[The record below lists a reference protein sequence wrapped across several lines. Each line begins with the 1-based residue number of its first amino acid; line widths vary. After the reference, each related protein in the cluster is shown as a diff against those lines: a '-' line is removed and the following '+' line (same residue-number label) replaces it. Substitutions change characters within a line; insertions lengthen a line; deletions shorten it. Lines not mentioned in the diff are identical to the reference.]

1 MNTRYIYLPLVIGLL
16 LLACLAPTVQTVHA
30 QPSPNGYA
38 ARVNN
43 YGLVSFTGGYTE
55 ISSTGTPLYQYCGS
69 YSYSYGNNVGSI
81 SMPFAFNYDS
91 VNYAAGSPLYVRWDN
106 TVGFSQ
112 NYNANYDGT
121 GIQTGS
127 FPNQIMIWNQAYMAF
142 QGCSYPYSGV
152 YYQTVGTAPNR
163 SLIVEYYNI
172 AYYGYYG
179 YYYGYTVSEE
189 VKLYEAN
196 NNIELLYSS
205 NNRYMYY
212 CYKGSIGLCGNSSPT
227 YVYNAAQTTT
237 SYNFGTWYTPTN
249 NIRFVCPLINYNRNM
264 SATPKVVNFSNTMV
278 GTLSTANITI
288 KHVGT
293 EQNLAIQSTTLAG
306 SADFSILSAPTSLSP
321 GQSGTLTVQFKPT
334 IFGSQTA
341 TLTIVSNGRDS
352 GTQSIVLNGTGL
364 APLIVVDT
372 NILFKKTL
380 TKMGQGST
388 KRLLISNTGTGA
400 MIWNSFTFTGIDA
413 DQYSIA
419 QYPTNNPIPIGTT
432 DSVFVTYTP
441 TREGRHTSTMYINTN
456 ALNNPSVPIQL
467 IGTGIL
473 PHIVVTPSVIRFD
486 STYEGDTARQ
496 SLTVYNPGS
505 DTLIIKQ
512 NMLVSNDADFS
523 INVLTGTDAII
534 PPDKSRTMTVTFVPK
549 QMGARQGRY
558 VLKTNIIPTFEQP
571 SRDTA
576 GTITV
581 DFAGTGVPFGVLAQ
595 SIGGATYDTTIKG
608 TQVCRMDTLMNNGDA
623 DIMLTGW
630 NISGSNAADFSA
642 SGITF
647 PYLLKARSSVVV
659 NICGTPSDF
668 GLHSAKLTV
677 NGTSNKKAVAVN
689 VTLNVYGLK
698 VCASADP
705 SGLFTGEYV
714 LENTDSSECVTVTN
728 CGELAAVYTVKLSNN
743 ADYSV
748 TPSQSASIPAGG
760 ATTFCVKF
768 HPAAY
773 GASNASLTVSTP
785 NVNDI
790 VVPITGIGACAN
802 VSAPQPA
809 IAPTGKDGH
818 QPFSVTITNAGNY
831 TWTPGTETIT
841 PNDGVFLITG
851 FTPVAGNNGQ
861 VVVNGTFNPT
871 DLNKTYSAQVTFP
884 QAAPACASALTINLS
899 AQSTSAS
906 VPTVVEQ
913 AGFSLGQNYPNPFAA
928 STSFSYTTPTEAPVS
943 ITICDLTGHLVST
956 IANGRVSAGE
966 HLVSFDASELASG
979 TYVISL
985 KSGSISLARQIVVTK

>member
-1 MNTRYIYLPLVIGLL
+1 MKSNFRVWKRGVMVLVITSVITALCGLSSNS
-16 LLACLAPTVQTVHA
+16 LAQNA
-30 QPSPNGYA
+30 G
-38 ARVNN
+38 RVNN
-43 YGLVSFTGGYTE
+43 YGLLTFSGGFTDVT
-55 ISSTGTPLYQYCGS
+55 SSGTPLYQYCGS
-69 YSYSYGNNVGSI
+69 YSYAFGSNVGSV

-91 VNYAAGSPLYVRWDN
+91 VNYAAGSPLYLRWDA
-106 TVGFSQ
+106 TMGFQQTYNS
-112 NYNANYDGT
+112 NYGGGMTN
-121 GIQTGS
+121 GS
-127 FPNQIMIWNQAYMAF
+127 MPNQIMMWSQAYNGF
-142 QGCSYPYSGV
+142 IGCYSPRSGV

-163 SLIVEYYNI
+163 VFIVEYANVAFYC
-172 AYYGYYG
+172 YYGYNYG
-179 YYYGYTVSEE
+179 YYVSEE
-189 VKLYEAN
+189 VKFYETSN
-196 NNIELLYSS
+196 YIDILYSQ
-205 NNRYMYY
+205 NGKYMYY
-212 CYKGSIGLCGNSSPT
+212 AYKGNIGLTGRTSPS
-227 YVYNAAQTTT
+227 YVYKAAQ
-237 SYNFGTWYTPTN
+237 SSSDFSGFQTWSTPTSN
-249 NIRFVCPLINYNRNM
+249 YRFSCPQVRFDRNM
-264 SATPKVVNFSNTMV
+264 STTPKVVTFSNTMV
-278 GTLSTANITI
+278 GDSLTQYVTVS
-288 KHVGT
+288 HVGT
-293 EQNLAIQSTTLAG
+293 EQNLTVSSATTVG
-306 SADFSILSAPTSLSP
+306 SADFSVVSIPGPIAPGGSDVIAL
-321 GQSGTLTVQFKPT
+321 QFKPT
-334 IFGSQTA
+334 ITGNQTA
-341 TLTIVSNGRDS
+341 TLTIVSDGRDS

-364 APLIVVDT
+364 APLITVDT

-380 TKMGQGST
+380 TKMGQSQMRRLIIKNVGS
-388 KRLLISNTGTGA
+388 GV
-400 MIWNSFTFTGIDA
+400 MYWNSFTFTGIDA

-419 QYPTNNPIPIGTT
+419 QYPTNNPIAIGDM
-432 DSVFVTYTP
+432 DSVFVAYTP

-512 NMLVSNDADFS
+512 NMLVSNDADFG

-595 SIGGATYDTTIKG
+595 SIGGATHDTTIKG
-608 TQVCRMDTLMNNGDA
+608 TQVCRMDTLSNNGDA

-630 NISGSNAADFSA
+630 NISGSNATDFTA

-668 GLHSAKLTV
+668 GLRSAKLTV

-705 SGLFTGEYV
+705 SGLFNGAYV

-760 ATTFCVKF
+760 TTTFCVKF

-809 IAPTGKDGH
+809 IASTGKDGH

-841 PNDGVFLITG
+841 PNDGVFAITG
-851 FTPVAGNNGQ
+851 FTPVTGNNGQ

-871 DLNKTYSAQVTFP
+871 EINKTYSAQVTFP

-928 STSFSYTTPTEAPVS
+928 STSFRYTTPTEAPVS
-943 ITICDLTGHLVST
+943 ITISDLTGHLVST
-956 IANGRVSAGE
+956 IASGRVSAGE